1 MPPPNFLF
9 GMCMYLI
16 MQVQK
21 QLLMMYPDRKLTL
34 DTKFEEASSF
44 ESIQYLNSWMINT
57 FLTYVDAI
65 RKMNIESNEIIKR
78 SKEYIQEH
86 LYQNIKVKD
95 VAAHINLSESY
106 FAIYFKEK
114 TGVNFREYILSAK
127 IDYAKKILKS
137 KKTSIG
143 EIAEKVGYQDYRSF
157 SRAFKNETGMSPSD
171 YSNQI
176 EV

>member
-9 GMCMYLI
+9 GMSMYLI
-16 MQVQK
+16 MEVQK
-21 QLLMMYPDRKLTL
+21 QLLMMYSDRKPVL

-44 ESIQYLNSWMINT
+44 ESIQYLNVWIIST
-57 FLTYVDAI
+57 FVSYVDALRI
-65 RKMNIESNEIIKR
+65 MNLENNEIIKR

-86 LYQNIKVKD
+86 LHQAIKVKD

-114 TGVNFREYILSAK
+114 TGINFRDYILKTK
-127 IDYAKKILKS
+127 IDYAKKILLS
-137 KKTSIG
+137 KKSSIG

-171 YSNQI
+171 YCNQV